1 MANIHKVSIPTG
13 LLTLFRPGFTLG
25 PDQVGQQFQSLPG
38 GSAVLIVY
46 YLKLLHLAS
55 FVHHRLQQPAPLQPL
70 SITPSRFRRAFYF
83 LEKST
88 ARIQPTLYR
97 ASFPLRTCEQEDSSF
112 NPYRASFPLRTMC
125 RGTGTQRDWI
135 VSIPTGLLF
144 LFGPSIHN
152 PSLDVYIIV
161 SIPTGLL
168 FLFGQ
173 LTMHGHPIN
182 LQKFQSL
189 PGFFSSSDYMVQRT
203 AMFQSLPGFFSSS
216 DFIWLAG
223 QIVGGFNPYR
233 ASFPLRK

>member
-97 ASFPLRTCEQEDSSF
+97 ASFPLRTNRSNCPGLYPWDGF
-112 NPYRASFPLRTMC
+112 NPYRASFPLRTRHNRAFRHPLNYCFNPYRASFPLRTLRNRC
-125 RGTGTQRDWI
+125 RIHWIDKRFQSLPGFFSSSDKPSRQNQHYTLCI

-144 LFGPSIHN
+144 LFGHIK
-152 PSLDVYIIV
+152 V
-161 SIPTGLL
+161 SGGI
-168 FLFGQ
+168 
-173 LTMHGHPIN
+173 
-182 LQKFQSL
+182 
-189 PGFFSSSDYMVQRT
+189 GF
-203 AMFQSLPGFFSSS
+203 
-216 DFIWLAG
+216 
-223 QIVGGFNPYR
+223 
-233 ASFPLRK
+233 K